1 MAAVVIAV
9 VGVAVVLV
17 RSGGEDYTVKLRFQ
31 NASQLVKGSP
41 VQVSGKS
48 VGEVTDIELTD
59 DGQAVITASIKDEW
73 APLRTNTQAT
83 VRLYSLSGIA
93 NRYIDLRMGSGS
105 GKKIP
110 DGGTIPESQT
120 TTAVDL
126 DEIFNV
132 FDKRT
137 RAALSG
143 FIRGSATQYAGQGE
157 AANRGWLYLNPAL
170 ASSSRLFRELNS
182 DTDLLQRFIVASA
195 DLVTDLADRQQDLA
209 GLVDNLATTT
219 GALANQRTALAEAIR
234 RFPDFMRRSNTTFVN
249 LRALLDDLDPLVAE
263 SKPVAKKLIP
273 FLADLRGFARDA
285 RPTVRDLSGI
295 VRRPGK
301 GNDLI
306 DLTGDSI
313 PLRDVA
319 VGPIQRNG
327 AKRDGALPASTK
339 ALRQATPELAFARPY
354 APDLTGWFNDFGSSG
369 IYDAL
374 GAESRPALHVN
385 AFALTGSLSAGGLGD
400 LLGATPL
407 GTLVPLPPEL
417 RQRAFQSLATL
428 RQDDRC
434 PGSMERPES
443 GSGNPFRPTSDYPCD
458 PTQLPPGP

>member
-9 VGVAVVLV
+9 VGIVLVLV
-17 RSGGEDYTVKLRFQ
+17 RSGGENYTVKLRFQ

-41 VQVSGKS
+41 VEVSGKPVGS
-48 VGEVTDIELTD
+48 VQDIALTD
-59 DGQAVITASIKDEW
+59 DGQADITVKIKDEW
-73 APLRTNTQAT
+73 APLRNGTQAT

-93 NRYIDLRMGSGS
+93 NRYIDLRMGPGDA
-105 GKKIP
+105 KNIP
-110 DGGTIPESQT
+110 DGGLIPATQT

-137 RAALSG
+137 RTALSN
-143 FIRGSATQYAGQGE
+143 FLRGSATQYAGQGA

-170 ASSSRLFRELNS
+170 ATSSRLFEELNS
-182 DTDLLQRFIVASA
+182 DTDLFQRFVVASSQ
-195 DLVTDLADRQQDLA
+195 LVTDLADRQQDLA

-219 GALANQRTALAEAIR
+219 GALANQRTALATAIS
-234 RFPDFMRRSNTTFVN
+234 RFPAFMRRANTTFVN
-249 LRALLDDLDPLVAE
+249 LRGLLDDLDPLVAE

-273 FLADLRGFARDA
+273 FLADLRGFAGDA
-285 RPTVRDLSGI
+285 RPTVRDLSNI
-295 VRRPGK
+295 VKKPGT

-319 VGPIQRNG
+319 VGPIKRNG
-327 AKRDGALPASTK
+327 ANRDGALPASTK
-339 ALRQATPELAFARPY
+339 ALRDATPELAFARPY

-369 IYDAL
+369 VYDAL
-374 GAESRPALHVN
+374 GAESRPAIHVN
-385 AFALTGSLSAGGLGD
+385 AFALAGAGGAGLGG
-400 LLGATPL
+400 LLSGTPL

-417 RQRAFQSLATL
+417 RQQAFQSLATL

-434 PGSMERPES
+434 PGSLERPEN
-443 GSGNPFRPTSDYPCD
+443 GSGNPFRPTSDFACD

>member
-9 VGVAVVLV
+9 LGVVLV
-17 RSGGEDYTVKLRFQ
+17 LVRAGGENYTVKLRFQ
-31 NASQLVKGSP
+31 NASQLVKGAP
-41 VQVSGKS
+41 VQVSGKPVGS
-48 VGEVTDIELTD
+48 VEDIELTD
-59 DGQAVITASIKDEW
+59 DGQADVTVSIKDDW
-73 APLRTNTQAT
+73 APLRQGTQAT

-93 NRYIDLRMGSGS
+93 NRYIDLRMGPGDA
-105 GKKIP
+105 KDIP
-110 DGGTIPESQT
+110 DGGMIPSTQT

-137 RAALSG
+137 RTALSN
-143 FIRGSATQYAGQGE
+143 FIRGSATQYAGEGE

-170 ASSSRLFRELNS
+170 ATSARLFEELNS
-182 DTDLLQRFIVASA
+182 DTDLLQRFIVASS
-195 DLVTDLADRQQDLA
+195 DLVTDLADRQTDLA
-209 GLVDNLATTT
+209 GLVDNLANTT
-219 GALANQRTALAEAIR
+219 GALANQRTALADAIR

-273 FLADLRGFARDA
+273 FLADLRGFAGDA
-285 RPTVRDLSGI
+285 RPTVRDLSNI
-295 VRRPGK
+295 VKRPGK

-306 DLTGDSI
+306 DLTGDAI

-339 ALRQATPELAFARPY
+339 ALGQATPELAFARPY
-354 APDLTGWFNDFGSSG
+354 APDLSGWFNDFGSSG
-369 IYDAL
+369 VYDAL
-374 GAESRPALHVN
+374 GAESRPAIHVN
-385 AFALTGSLSAGGLGD
+385 AFALTGAANIPGLN
-400 LLGATPL
+400 LLPGTPL

-417 RQRAFQSLATL
+417 RQQAFRSLATL

-443 GSGNPFRPTSDYPCD
+443 GSGNPYKPSPDYPCD
-458 PTQLPPGP
+458 ATQLPPGP

>member
-9 VGVAVVLV
+9 VGIVLVLV
-17 RSGGEDYTVKLRFQ
+17 RSGGENYTVKLRFQ

-41 VQVSGKS
+41 VEVSGKPIGS
-48 VGEVTDIELTD
+48 VEKIELTD
-59 DGQAVITASIKDEW
+59 DGQADITVSVKDEW
-73 APLRTNTQAT
+73 APLRQGTQAT

-93 NRYIDLRMGSGS
+93 NRYIDLRLGQGTA
-105 GKKIP
+105 KDIP
-110 DGGTIPESQT
+110 DGGMIPATQT

-126 DEIFNV
+126 DELFNV

-137 RAALSG
+137 RKALSG
-143 FIRGSATQYAGQGE
+143 FLRGSATQYAGQGP

-170 ASSSRLFRELNS
+170 ATSARLFEALNS
-182 DTDLLQRFIVASA
+182 DTDLFQRFIVASS
-195 DLVTDLADRQQDLA
+195 DLVTDLADRQEDLA

-219 GALANQRTALAEAIR
+219 GALANQRTALATAIS
-234 RFPDFMRRSNTTFVN
+234 RFPAFMRRANTTFVN

-263 SKPVAKKLIP
+263 SKPVAKKLRP
-273 FLADLRGFARDA
+273 FLADLRGFAGDA

-295 VRRPGK
+295 VRRPGAS
-301 GNDLI
+301 NDLI
-306 DLTGDSI
+306 ELTGDAI

-319 VGPIQRNG
+319 VGPIKRNG
-327 AKRDGALPASTK
+327 KNRDGALPASTK
-339 ALRQATPELAFARPY
+339 ALSDATPELAFARPY

-374 GAESRPALHVN
+374 GAESRPAIHVN
-385 AFALTGSLSAGGLGD
+385 AFALTGSANIPGLN
-400 LLGATPL
+400 LLPGTPL

-417 RQRAFQSLATL
+417 RQKAFNQLATL

-434 PGSMERPES
+434 PGSMERPEA
-443 GSGNPFRPTSDYPCD
+443 GSANPYRPTSDFPCD
-458 PTQLPPGP
+458 PSQLPPGP